1 MRQWTSGV
9 VAGVACGS
17 LAGFGCEVA
26 VERPRGGDAATQEQV
41 ADSEAEVDVSNDDP
55 GEDAVG
61 EGPEVAPEP
70 EPEGPPPVPYP
81 EGPYGINALDIIA
94 NESFYDPA
102 EDQVVRL
109 SDFYLNPDVVGLVI
123 VSSAGWCS
131 ACSYEA
137 WDLVEVQERYRD
149 DGLRVLYTLYED
161 AQGRPLWADPDNAL
175 VRARDTSFVASYR
188 ESLGRLVNLPARE
201 ANYPVLI
208 DVGHTLGRYFDQNA
222 TPLTIIVRTMD
233 MRIEYRT
240 VGYSPGTILAVVRSA
255 IF

>member
-1 MRQWTSGV
+1 MTGWRQGLTGALLVGACGLVGCDSGPSV
-9 VAGVACGS
+9 VAEREAR
-17 LAGFGCEVA
+17 EVA
-26 VERPRGGDAATQEQV
+26 VGEEVSQAP
-41 ADSEAEVDVSNDDP
+41 AEDVTA
-55 GEDAVG
+55 E
-61 EGPEVAPEP
+61 PEVPPTPDAP
-70 EPEGPPPVPYP
+70 PYP
-81 EGPYGINALDIIA
+81 EGPYGIDALDIIA

-102 EDQVVRL
+102 EDRVVRL

-161 AQGRPLWADPDNAL
+161 AQGRPLWADPDNAT
-175 VRARDTSFVASYR
+175 VRARDASFVEGYR
-188 ESLGRLVNLPARE
+188 ESLGRLVNLPARV
-201 ANYPVLI
+201 ANFPVLI

-222 TPLTIIVRTMD
+222 TPLTVIVRTMD